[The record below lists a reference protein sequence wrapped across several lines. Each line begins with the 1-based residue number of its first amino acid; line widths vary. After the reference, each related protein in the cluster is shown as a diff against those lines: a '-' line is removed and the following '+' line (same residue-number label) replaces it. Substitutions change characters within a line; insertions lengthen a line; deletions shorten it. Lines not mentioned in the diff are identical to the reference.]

1 MQIPK
6 QDNNPFIFTDNKET
20 AEELSKL
27 GYPLLSSN
35 NTSFLFLNTN
45 LKNFSNEDMNKKSM
59 KYTNRICLEG
69 R

>member
-1 MQIPK
+1 MQIQK
-6 QDNNPFIFTDNKET
+6 QENNPFIFTDNKET
-20 AEELSKL
+20 AEELSKS

-35 NTSFLFLNTN
+35 NISFLFLNIN
-45 LKNFSNEDMNKKSM
+45 LINFSIEDMNKKSM